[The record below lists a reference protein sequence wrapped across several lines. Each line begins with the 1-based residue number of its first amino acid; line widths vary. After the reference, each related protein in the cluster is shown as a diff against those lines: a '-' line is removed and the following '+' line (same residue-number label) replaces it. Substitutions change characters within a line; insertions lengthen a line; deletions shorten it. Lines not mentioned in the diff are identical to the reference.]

1 MTTSRRIALAV
12 LKAGTT
18 SLFGQQPTA
27 KQTPPK
33 IVFICEHGAAKSVIA
48 TAELK
53 RLAKERG
60 RLLNVESR
68 GTNPDAQIAAD
79 VRHGLKADGMDLG
92 DAKPAKV
99 SAKDLDG
106 ATTVV
111 SFGPDLSPLL
121 PKDQFGKSSCFSN
134 QKTTGFVTKCG
145 RCPVPG
151 WKISSSKPSRFPAFL
166 PPGLE
171 APGSNFRRTAESRPS
186 RLPGRCRRGSVLWPH
201 EASSAITF
209 ASETAAPLG
218 SVTVP

>member
-33 IVFICEHGAAKSVIA
+33 IVFICEHGAAESVIA

-121 PKDQFGKSSCFSN
+121 PKDAKALDWRATPS
-134 QKTTGFVTKCG
+134 
-145 RCPVPG
+145 P
-151 WKISSSKPSRFPAFL
+151 SKDYRGA
-166 PPGLE
+166 
-171 APGSNFRRTAESRPS
+171 RDYC
-186 RLPGRCRRGSVLWPH
+186 RLRWPEPIH
-201 EASSAITF
+201 
-209 ASETAAPLG
+209 
-218 SVTVP
+218 

>member
-12 LKAGTT
+12 LTAGTT

-33 IVFICEHGAAKSVIA
+33 IVFICEHGAAESVIA
-48 TAELK
+48 TAELACQRTRATVK
-53 RLAKERG
+53 CRIT
-60 RLLNVESR
+60 SR

-121 PKDQFGKSSCFSN
+121 PKDAKALDWRATPS
-134 QKTTGFVTKCG
+134 
-145 RCPVPG
+145 P
-151 WKISSSKPSRFPAFL
+151 SKDYRGA
-166 PPGLE
+166 
-171 APGSNFRRTAESRPS
+171 RDYC
-186 RLPGRCRRGSVLWPH
+186 RLRWPEPIH
-201 EASSAITF
+201 
-209 ASETAAPLG
+209 
-218 SVTVP
+218 